1 MQIRTGEMHAVA
13 ETGVAAHWSYKD
25 GERFENPFAVDPF
38 TWLRSITE
46 RVEWQDDEDF
56 LEHVKLE
63 MFQDQVFCFTPKGE
77 VVKLPRGATP
87 IDFAYAIHTRIGD
100 SCVGAK
106 VDGQRVPLWTKLR
119 NGQSV
124 TIIRAEGQRPQ
135 PSWEDMVVTGR
146 AKAAIRRSL
155 RGEQRA
161 TQVRLGRE
169 IARVALERVG
179 KKATDKAMEAA
190 ARRLGLEEADDVLA
204 RLGAAELTGKELLST
219 LYPELLREAAA
230 LPAASD
236 KTAPVVIGLNSGQVA
251 RPAPCCNPIPGE
263 RIVGIAVRGKGV
275 VIHAIDCTEL
285 GALEG
290 KSERWI
296 DLRWAEGPA
305 RPDHVARIE
314 LTIANG
320 AGVLGRICTLIGEQ
334 RANIT
339 DIHFTDR
346 KPDFFRMVI
355 DIEVRDMEHLTHVL
369 TAIDADSDVAEVR
382 RFRSGP
388 PANATARS

>member
-1 MQIRTGEMHAVA
+1 MHAVA
-13 ETGVAAHWSYKD
+13 ETGVAAHWSYRD
-25 GERFENPFAVDPF
+25 GQRFENPFAVDPF
-38 TWLRSITE
+38 RWLRGIAE
-46 RVEWQDDEDF
+46 RFEGAEDSSDF

-106 VDGQRVPLWTKLR
+106 VDGRRVPLWTKLR

-124 TIIRAEGQRPQ
+124 IIIRAEGQRPQ
-135 PSWEDMVVTGR
+135 PTWEDMVVTGR
-146 AKAAIRRSL
+146 AKSAIRRSL
-155 RGEQRA
+155 RDEQRA

-179 KKATDKAMEAA
+179 KKASDKALETA
-190 ARRLGLEEADDVLA
+190 ARRLGLDEGEDVLA
-204 RLGAAELTGKELLST
+204 RLGAAEMTGKDLIAT
-219 LYPELLREAAA
+219 LYPELVRDAT
-230 LPAASD
+230 LPRVGDAS
-236 KTAPVVIGLNSGQVA
+236 APVVVGLGSGQEA

-275 VIHAIDCTEL
+275 MIHAIDCAEL
-285 GALEG
+285 VAFED
-290 KSERWI
+290 EPDRWI
-296 DLRWAEGPA
+296 DLRWADAGTAAIHGVRVE
-305 RPDHVARIE
+305 VT
-314 LTIANG
+314 LAND

-339 DIHFTDR
+339 DIVFTER
-346 KPDFFRMVI
+346 KPDFYRMVI
-355 DIEVRDMEHLTHVL
+355 DIEVRDMEHLSNVL
-369 TAIDADSDVAEVR
+369 TAIDADSDVAHVR
-382 RFRSGP
+382 RFRGP
-388 PANATARS
+388 AQT

>member
-1 MQIRTGEMHAVA
+1 
-13 ETGVAAHWSYKD
+13 
-25 GERFENPFAVDPF
+25 
-38 TWLRSITE
+38 
-46 RVEWQDDEDF
+46 
-56 LEHVKLE
+56 
-63 MFQDQVFCFTPKGE
+63 VFCFTPKGE

-179 KKATDKAMEAA
+179 KKATDKALEAA
-190 ARRLGLEEADDVLA
+190 ARRLGLDEADDVLA
-204 RLGAAELTGKELLST
+204 RLGAAEMTGKELVET
-219 LYPELLREAAA
+219 LYPELLREAA
-230 LPAASD
+230 LPMAQD

-275 VIHAIDCTEL
+275 VFHAIDCREL
-285 GALEG
+285 GAYE
-290 KSERWI
+290 EEADRWI
-296 DLRWAEGPA
+296 DLRWADGQSHPV
-305 RPDHVARIE
+305 HVVRVE
-314 LTIANG
+314 VTLANDS
-320 AGVLGRICTLIGEQ
+320 GVLGRICTLIGEQ

-339 DIHFTDR
+339 DIVFTER

-355 DIEVRDMEHLTHVL
+355 DMEVRDMEHLTHVL
-369 TAIDADSDVAEVR
+369 TAIDADSDVAQVR
-382 RFRSGP
+382 RFRQAPSAAVKG
-388 PANATARS
+388 TADE